1 MEKKWIY
8 FGMALAVFVL
18 LWRYYEL
25 PDYHIKNSYRLGSDN
40 YVESVVSVT
49 VYKSLFSKQLYEKLE
64 NKYLKINGRPNKL
77 IFKLFLPFSKKE
89 YRTVVQ
95 YLFNNST
102 IFKACAIMSS

>member
-1 MEKKWIY
+1 M
-8 FGMALAVFVL
+8 
-18 LWRYYEL
+18 

-102 IFKACAIMSS
+102 IFKASAIMSL